1 MKKIGKTILA
11 VLVLIVV
18 ILFVYTKIDKSPSED
33 TISKELRNWKSNSEV
48 FQFQQFNI
56 SYFDTKDASKEV
68 IVLLHGY
75 PTSSFDWS
83 LLWEDLKKNYRLIA
97 LDMLG
102 FGLSDKPSDIQY
114 SISLQADIQEAI
126 LKNLQIKRFHI
137 LAHDYGDNV
146 AQEMIARFME
156 SGSKYPF
163 QIRSAT
169 LLNGGLFPETHKPTR
184 VQSLLA
190 SPLGS
195 LISPLVNQSLFE
207 NSFKKVFGAQF
218 LPSKQDLIDQWYLI
232 CQQGGNRINHKLVH
246 ASNDRIVNQERWRNT
261 LVQDRI
267 PILFINGLQDPVT
280 GKETV
285 DRYRKI
291 VPNPNLITLDSIGH
305 FPQLEAPKLVQKN
318 LVRFINNPEMIFEE
332 PKVLIN
338 VVTTNL

>member
-1 MKKIGKTILA
+1 MKKIGKTIL
-11 VLVLIVV
+11 VLVLFIIVL
-18 ILFVYTKIDKSPSED
+18 LFVYAKTDKSPDED
-33 TISKELRNWKSNSEV
+33 TISDQLKNWKSNSEV

-68 IVLLHGY
+68 ILLLHGY

-83 LLWEDLKKNYRLIA
+83 LLWDDLKKDYRLVA
-97 LDMLG
+97 VDMLG
-102 FGLSDKPSDIQY
+102 FGLSDKPSNHNY
-114 SISLQADIQEAI
+114 SIALQADLQEAV
-126 LKNLQIKRFHI
+126 LKNLHIKRFHI

-163 QIRSAT
+163 EIRSAT
-169 LLNGGLFPETHKPTR
+169 LLNGGLFPETHKPTK

-190 SPLGS
+190 SPVGG

-207 NSFKKVFGAQF
+207 NSFKKVFAERS

-232 CQQGGNRINHKLVH
+232 CQNEGNRINHKLVH
-246 ASNDRIVNQERWRNT
+246 ASRDRIINKDRWKNT
-261 LVQDRI
+261 LVQKRI

-285 DRYRKI
+285 ELYRKI
-291 VPNPNLITLDSIGH
+291 VSNPKLVTLDSIGH
-305 FPQLEAPKLVQKN
+305 FPQLEAPKVVQKY
-318 LVRFINNPEMIFEE
+318 LVMFLNDPEIISGE
-332 PKVLIN
+332 
-338 VVTTNL
+338 